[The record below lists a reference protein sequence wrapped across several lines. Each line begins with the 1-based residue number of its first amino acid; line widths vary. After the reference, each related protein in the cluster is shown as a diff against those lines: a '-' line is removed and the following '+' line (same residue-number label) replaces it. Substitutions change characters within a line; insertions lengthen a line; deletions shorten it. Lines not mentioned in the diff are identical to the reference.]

1 MLGITY
7 SSSREGP
14 DRKPVRLSYDRCSA
28 KCVAKVYRLD
38 HINGHVLAHLQQGQ
52 LQHLLAGDGR
62 DTRGKREEQ
71 AIAKFNGQLA
81 LAQQELENSGRVFKQ
96 SLKTGTID
104 PLFKE
109 AVNETRDEVETK
121 RTASTTEQ
129 QRLAGLRH
137 EVDSKEF
144 QAALKELFLTFANEE
159 DTPKQ
164 RQAINDLMRRA
175 GLKVS
180 LDRAR
185 KRVGMSIGDG
195 KIY

>member
-1 MLGITY
+1 MA
-7 SSSREGP
+7 E
-14 DRKPVRLSYDRCSA
+14 
-28 KCVAKVYRLD
+28 
-38 HINGHVLAHLQQGQ
+38 
-52 LQHLLAGDGR
+52 
-62 DTRGKREEQ
+62 
-71 AIAKFNGQLA
+71 
-81 LAQQELENSGRVFKQ
+81 QELENSGRVFKQ

-104 PLFKE
+104 RLFNE
-109 AVNETRDEVETK
+109 AVNEARDEVETK
-121 RTASTTEQ
+121 RTAFTTEQ

-137 EVDSKEF
+137 ELDSKEF

-180 LDRAR
+180 LDRVR